1 VPSPSR
7 KSKSSSGFNPKCF
20 SAIVEPG
27 SDEVCAAIRN
37 SVVFGFIAFATVAAA
52 SVMTPS
58 NTTGICSDVERS
70 M

>member
-1 VPSPSR
+1 MPSPSR
-7 KSKSSSGFNPKCF
+7 KSKSSSGLNPKCL

-27 SDEVCAAIRN
+27 SDELCAAIRN
-37 SVVFGFIAFATVAAA
+37 SVVFGFIACATVAAA

-58 NTTGICSDVERS
+58 KTTGICSDVARR